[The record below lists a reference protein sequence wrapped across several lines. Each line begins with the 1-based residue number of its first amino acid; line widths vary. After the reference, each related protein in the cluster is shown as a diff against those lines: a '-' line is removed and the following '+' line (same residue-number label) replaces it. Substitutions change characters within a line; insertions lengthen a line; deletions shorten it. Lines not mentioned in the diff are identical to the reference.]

1 MIKRMKMFL
10 WIVVGL
16 LLACGG
22 CSRPAPAH
30 LTDAEMAEI
39 RSWVNEFFLQFGR
52 DDEAED
58 DEVVIQ
64 LAEKFRDL
72 IASREVLVEDVC
84 YAVRTK
90 VDGGEDSLGRQMVV
104 LWLDKE
110 PFLGLEFEVDR
121 ARGVIVSVKVDSG
134 RE

>member
-1 MIKRMKMFL
+1 MNKFIA
-10 WIVVGL
+10 IV
-16 LLACGG
+16 CGMMAVG

-30 LTDAEMAEI
+30 LTAAEMAEI